1 MKQNATIKSKDHQG
15 SFKYLLFISIVA
27 ACGGLLFG
35 YDAVVVSGTN
45 SQVMNQFNFT
55 TFEMG
60 FYVSCVLWGCALG
73 SAVAGGFAD
82 RHGRKI
88 VLLASAISIFFSA
101 FWSGFAG
108 GHVTLILARL
118 LGGLGIGA
126 ATTVCPLYISEISPE
141 KYRGRLV
148 TLFQLTITI
157 GIVLCVFSNW
167 GIFSFADANTSST
180 SLSSFVRWFAV
191 EENWRLMFFVEA
203 LPGVLFMVC
212 ALFIPESPR
221 WLVKM
226 NREADAKVVLARING
241 DKRATD
247 ICNEIKTTLDKES
260 SIKFKDLFTKR
271 LSKPMILALL
281 ICVLSEA
288 CGCSVVF
295 YYGPMIFE
303 EAGFQLGDSLGGFAI
318 IAIVNFFATL
328 LAIAFIDKIGRRKLL
343 MIGASGSMISMIM
356 IGGLMANNVSGWL
369 VVIAINLFIGFFACA
384 LGPVKFVVMSEI
396 FPNRVRGVAIAFC
409 TFCTYATSAIVA
421 QIFPVIQASTPA
433 GTIYYMF
440 AVELLVL
447 IMVVKFLMPETK
459 NRTIEEIESSW
470 FKNN

>member
-1 MKQNATIKSKDHQG
+1 MEQIKNRLDSQG
-15 SFKYLLFISIVA
+15 SFKYLLFICIVA

-45 SQVMNQFNFT
+45 SQVMEQYDFT

-73 SAVAGGFAD
+73 SAIAGSFAD
-82 RHGRKI
+82 RYGRKI
-88 VLLASAISIFFSA
+88 VLIVSAIAIFVSA
-101 FWSGFAG
+101 SWSGFAS
-108 GHVTLILARL
+108 GHITLIIARL

-167 GIFSFADANTSST
+167 GIFSFADANASST
-180 SLSSFVRWFAV
+180 TISKFVKWFAV
-191 EENWRLMFFVEA
+191 DENWRLMFFVEA

-226 NREADAKVVLARING
+226 NRDTDAEVVLSRING
-241 DKRATD
+241 EERAKD
-247 ICNEIKTTLDKES
+247 ICTEIRSALDEES

-303 EAGFQLGDSLGGFAI
+303 EAGFQLGDSLGGFSL

-343 MIGASGSMISMIM
+343 MIGATGSMFSMIM
-356 IGGLMANNVSGWL
+356 IGSLLASNVSGWL

-421 QIFPVIQASTPA
+421 QIFPVIQETTPA
-433 GTIYYMF
+433 GSIYFMF
-440 AVELLVL
+440 AAELLML
-447 IMVVKFLMPETK
+447 ILVVKFLMPETK
-459 NRTIEEIESSW
+459 NKTIEEIESSW
-470 FKNN
+470 LKK